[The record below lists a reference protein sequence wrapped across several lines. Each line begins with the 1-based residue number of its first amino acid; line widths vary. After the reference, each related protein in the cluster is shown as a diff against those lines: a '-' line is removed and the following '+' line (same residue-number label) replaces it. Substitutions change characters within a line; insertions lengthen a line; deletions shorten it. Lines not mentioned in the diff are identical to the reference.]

1 MFPVATTAEPVPI
14 GRAFLLTLYSIVR
27 GYEFSGSFTV
37 PENVYVFEVVFVVSA
52 LFSEKVGATTSG
64 SITLTVRVT
73 TELAFPLTSVCE
85 YCTRYVPVT
94 VSFTVPEIV
103 AAPEPS
109 RLSVHVAH
117 CST

>member
-1 MFPVATTAEPVPI
+1 
-14 GRAFLLTLYSIVR
+14 
-27 GYEFSGSFTV
+27 
-37 PENVYVFEVVFVVSA
+37 VSA
-52 LFSEKVGATTSG
+52 LFSEKVGATTSS

-73 TELAFPLTSVCE
+73 TALAFPLTSVCE

-103 AAPEPS
+103 AAPVPS
-109 RLSVHVAH
+109 RLSAHVAH